1 MDPLTMHLA
10 SGASLF
16 SGGALLVLAIGL
28 SCLRRGRW
36 ATIARN
42 LLAWLGLALV
52 FGSATPYPLWVDGL
66 ILTFFLAWF
75 LSEEIA
81 RVRRFFAPPPA
92 RIALAALV
100 VLVAAWEAVYLTVP
114 QVPSGRGSR
123 LYVIGDSI
131 SAGIGDRHPPW
142 PEVLATVYRIPVT
155 NLSKAGSD
163 VSEALAWVRQ
173 IVEPNAVVLI
183 EIGGNDLLNGTSSQ
197 EFAGHLAALLAAGVR
212 PDRMVVMLELPLIP
226 LSAGYG
232 RAQRDLAA
240 QHGVF
245 LIPKR
250 YFAAVL
256 SAPGAS
262 LDGLHLSEAG
272 THLMADT
279 LFPYLAPAFGR

>member
-10 SGASLF
+10 RGASLF

-75 LSEEIA
+75 LSEE
-81 RVRRFFAPPPA
+81 
-92 RIALAALV
+92 
-100 VLVAAWEAVYLTVP
+100 
-114 QVPSGRGSR
+114 
-123 LYVIGDSI
+123 
-131 SAGIGDRHPPW
+131 
-142 PEVLATVYRIPVT
+142 
-155 NLSKAGSD
+155 
-163 VSEALAWVRQ
+163 
-173 IVEPNAVVLI
+173 
-183 EIGGNDLLNGTSSQ
+183 
-197 EFAGHLAALLAAGVR
+197 EFAGHLAALLAAVVR
-212 PDRMVVMLELPLIP
+212 PDRTVVMLELPLIP

-279 LFPYLAPAFGR
+279 LFPFLAPAFGR